1 MIAVGVG
8 SRLTPVWQG
17 SVAGRGV
24 KGEIAMELEGQ
35 AAIVTGA
42 GRGIGRSIALEL
54 ASLGSNI
61 VVADVLDEN
70 AEQVAEEIHALG
82 REAVPLHVDVTSR
95 TDLDVMAEKA
105 MAEFGRIDVL
115 VNNAGV
121 NWFGS
126 VLDVTEE
133 SWDFVMDVNAKGV
146 FFSSQAVLPHMFAA
160 KRGSIVSLASMAGKL
175 GSTYSAAYAASKAAV
190 ISITRSLALSGAPY
204 GVRAN
209 CVCPGYIHSTD
220 MWRQV
225 EVGISSVLGTTPEEL
240 NAQRLKQIPLGR
252 WESPEDVAKLIGF
265 LASDRSWYITGE
277 DVNVSGGLVMH

>member
-1 MIAVGVG
+1 
-8 SRLTPVWQG
+8 
-17 SVAGRGV
+17 
-24 KGEIAMELEGQ
+24 MELDGQ

-42 GRGIGRSIALEL
+42 GRGIGRAIALEL
-54 ASLGSNI
+54 ATLGSDV
-61 VVADVLDEN
+61 VVADVLDQN

-82 REAVPLHVDVTSR
+82 RRAVPLHVDVTSR
-95 TDLDVMAEKA
+95 TDLDAMAAKA
-105 MAEFGRIDVL
+105 MEEFGRIDVL

-121 NWFGS
+121 NWFGP
-126 VLDVTEE
+126 VLEVTQE
-133 SWDFVMDVNAKGV
+133 SWDFVMDVNAKAV
-146 FFSSQAVLPHMFAA
+146 FFASQAVLPHMFAA

-175 GSTYSAAYAASKAAV
+175 GSTYSVAYAASKAAV

-225 EVGISSVLGTTPEEL
+225 EVGISSVLGTTPDEL

-252 WESPEDVAKLIGF
+252 WETPEDVAKLVGF
-265 LASDRSWYITGE
+265 LASDRSWYIAGE

>member
-1 MIAVGVG
+1 
-8 SRLTPVWQG
+8 
-17 SVAGRGV
+17 
-24 KGEIAMELEGQ
+24 MEL
-35 AAIVTGA
+35 ADRVSIVTGA

-61 VVADVLDEN
+61 VVADVIDEN
-70 AEQVAEEIHALG
+70 AERVAEEIHALG
-82 REAVPLHVDVTSR
+82 RMATPVHVDVTSR
-95 TDLDVMAEKA
+95 TDLDA
-105 MAEFGRIDVL
+105 MASRAMSEYGRIDVL

-126 VLDVTEE
+126 VLEVTEE
-133 SWDFVMDVNAKGV
+133 SWDFVMDVNAKAV
-146 FFSSQAVLPHMFAA
+146 FFASQAVLPHMFAA
-160 KRGSIVSLASMAGKL
+160 RRGSIVSLASMAGKL

-225 EVGISSVLGTTPEEL
+225 EVGISRVLDTTPEAL
-240 NAQRLKQIPLGR
+240 NEQRLKAIPLGR
-252 WESPEDVAKLIGF
+252 WEHPEDVAKLVGY
-265 LASDRSWYITGE
+265 LASDRSGYITGE